1 MRQQLYG
8 VHKDQE
14 HSKDECL
21 RDIRPLSSRCLAA
34 IVQREGYALCLG
46 MAMVCML
53 LFPQTMLVCMPLVA
67 GLFAVRRKAC
77 RRQHL
82 PMRVPASWQKT
93 DYGDVVAGGGWH
105 KARGSFYL
113 GNEME
118 SNSELWIAREDVLT
132 HMLVLGTTGAGK
144 TETLV
149 SLAFNYLARGSGLLY
164 VDPKAAPKLAAQI
177 YTMCRIMGRDDD
189 FLLLSYMADKAAG
202 KAAGAMAEA
211 RGTQTMRRRPHPRQS
226 NTQNPFAVGTA
237 NELTQLL
244 LALMPEEGA
253 GNAIFSSNAQT
264 LISGLLIVLVEMRD
278 RGEIPL
284 SIGIIRKY
292 LMSLSEIDALARRT
306 DLSDKS
312 ILALRAGLAT
322 VGWDMSRQLAQQ
334 PRNFAEQYGY
344 ARAYFGRA
352 LSLLVDNYGRIFRV
366 THGEIDAVD
375 VITSR
380 RIYVTLIPSVDKD
393 PRELR
398 HLGQICLSSIR
409 NACAVGLGGLVQGRL
424 SDVLGALPTD
434 ARSPFGVIVDEYAA
448 IETPGFEILLTQGRG
463 LGIAVTVAS
472 QDFAGIRRASEH
484 AAEQIVSN
492 CRCKCI
498 MCQED
503 PRQTMDLV
511 RSMAGEAWVY
521 QNTGYAV
528 PEGTGS
534 PTYRD
539 NMAVS
544 VARIARV
551 DYRDLQ
557 KQVEGQMTVFFR
569 GELIRARAFY
579 ADPPLVPSQAVR
591 LNCHLMLQ
599 APSPAGLHKY
609 TGTLAL
615 LTRWLQALGRGECGA
630 CVQPEHAVPA
640 LPGELAVIV
649 WLWERLGLL
658 PDMDMVH
665 CSVAALLQAQVR
677 RPGES
682 FGESIGGSFG
692 AGCAT
697 GANGVAGSGTPYGQT
712 GQGGPAG
719 QDGQAGQGTAGYGP
733 QQPGRQEA
741 DPGAA
746 TGSTPD
752 SLADDDAAAI
762 WEPGPEDL
770 LDMARGLTGAAGREL
785 EHEARRRPHA
795 AQRGG
800 RSGQKGSA

>member
-1 MRQQLYG
+1 MAAQKLWG
-8 VHKDQE
+8 VHKNQE

-21 RDIRPLSSRCLAA
+21 RDIRPLSARCLAA

-46 MAMVCML
+46 MSMVCML
-53 LFPQTMLVCMPLVA
+53 LFPWTMLVCMPLAA
-67 GLFAVRRKAC
+67 GLFALRMQAC

-82 PMRVPASWQKT
+82 PMRVPASWGRT
-93 DYGDVVAGGGWH
+93 DYGDVKAGGGWH
-105 KARGSFYL
+105 AARGSFYL

-189 FLLLSYMADKAAG
+189 FLLLSYMADKKG
-202 KAAGAMAEA
+202 SLS
-211 RGTQTMRRRPHPRQS
+211 MRSQHRPRQS

-244 LALMPEEGA
+244 LALMPEEGG

-264 LISGLLIVLVEMRD
+264 LISGLLIVLVELRD

-292 LMSLSEIDALARRT
+292 LMSLHEIDALARRT

-380 RIYVTLIPSVDKD
+380 RVSVTLIPSVDKD
-393 PRELR
+393 PKELR

-409 NACAVGLGGLVQGRL
+409 NACAVGLGSLVQGRL

-521 QNTGYAV
+521 QNTGYSV
-528 PEGTGS
+528 PEGANSLTF
-534 PTYRD
+534 RD

-579 ADPPLVPSQAVR
+579 ADPPLAADQAVR
-591 LNCHLMLQ
+591 LNCQLMLQ
-599 APSPAGLHKY
+599 APSAASLRGL
-609 TGTLAL
+609 TGTQQL
-615 LTRWLQALGRGECGA
+615 LTRWLSALGRGEGVWAQPAGTLPATAPELGA
-630 CVQPEHAVPA
+630 TLSIWEQLEA
-640 LPGELAVIV
+640 LPDVD
-649 WLWERLGLL
+649 R
-658 PDMDMVH
+658 VH
-665 CSVAALLQAQVR
+665 AGVAALLHTRLRSPKRRTHAAHGQAEGREKEAVQHRVQ
-677 RPGES
+677 
-682 FGESIGGSFG
+682 
-692 AGCAT
+692 
-697 GANGVAGSGTPYGQT
+697 VAGVPDA
-712 GQGGPAG
+712 GPEEG
-719 QDGQAGQGTAGYGP
+719 DGLSRGNTEEVSQAGAAWAP
-733 QQPGRQEA
+733 QA
-741 DPGAA
+741 
-746 TGSTPD
+746 
-752 SLADDDAAAI
+752 
-762 WEPGPEDL
+762 EDL
-770 LDMARGLTGAAGREL
+770 LDMARGMQGAAGREL
-785 EHEARRRPHA
+785 VQE
-795 AQRGG
+795 AQRRKRQTKG
-800 RSGQKGSA
+800 RGKKTQGSTGRGRGSRS